1 MDRIYLNRSFT
12 NLSNKENPILVEKS
26 DRSMNNQEVET

>member
-12 NLSNKENPILVEKS
+12 DLSNKKNPILVEKS
-26 DRSMNNQEVET
+26 DRSKNNQEVET